1 MEGQAMQSTTQN
13 SGKRLYSAPR
23 LTVYGT
29 IEDVTK
35 MPDKTWGMS
44 DGFTFQGVDITNVS

>member
-1 MEGQAMQSTTQN
+1 MQSTTKN
-13 SGKRLYSAPR
+13 SGKKLYTTPR

-29 IEDVTK
+29 LEDVTK

>member
-1 MEGQAMQSTTQN
+1 MQSTTGG
-13 SGKRLYSAPR
+13 SAKKLYAAPR

-29 IEDVTK
+29 LEDVTK

-44 DGFTFQGVDITNVS
+44 DGFTLQGVAITNVS

>member
-1 MEGQAMQSTTQN
+1 MEEQAMQSTTKN
-13 SGKRLYSAPR
+13 SGKKPYTAPR

-29 IEDVTK
+29 LEDVTK

-44 DGFTFQGVDITNVS
+44 DGFTFQGVAITNVS